1 MILNIQGKVVWICN
15 VSWWKFCCAN
25 CVLLHFV
32 FCVVKVHVEVWADR
46 GGRIMCEQAVSQHI
60 FDYFWM
66 LFENTIGS
74 CPGFV
79 PGTPK
84 KMDLVVTCRY
94 DSSVFLFVKEDRSY
108 IRNNNHRFLSV
119 NPITSV
125 NFSIHQE
132 PPKHWQSCGHECSI
146 PLDSQNYAG
155 IWNV

>member
-1 MILNIQGKVVWICN
+1 
-15 VSWWKFCCAN
+15 
-25 CVLLHFV
+25 
-32 FCVVKVHVEVWADR
+32 
-46 GGRIMCEQAVSQHI
+46 
-60 FDYFWM
+60 M

-146 PLDSQNYAG
+146 PLDSQNYAVCRNLECVG
-155 IWNV
+155 NLEGFKINKVYIFSEIMGSCSLVVEV